1 MLASKKQEWV
11 VTHEYA
17 PQPDTRRQVRPLP
30 SLNIELRKK
39 CCALAVLLLLLAGIA
54 TLQSERIV
62 SNGYQYIK
70 LQNDLRNVEQQNEKL
85 RIEIARLKSLDRI
98 QSIAVNTLGMTA
110 PKQVY
115 SISLPSTD
123 PGKLAVSREQEQP
136 RHKL

>member
-11 VTHEYA
+11 ITHEYA
-17 PQPDTRRQVRPLP
+17 PQPDTRRQVRSLP

-70 LQNDLRNVEQQNEKL
+70 MQNDLRDIEQQNEKL

-98 QSIAVNTLGMTA
+98 QSIAVNNLGMTA
-110 PKQVY
+110 PQQVY
-115 SISLPSTD
+115 SVSLPSAD
-123 PGKLAVSREQEQP
+123 SGKLAVNKKQEQP
-136 RHKL
+136 RPKL